1 MAKNIDPEEELKELI
16 GNIRTNNRTS
26 LLLFSILL
34 LFSLL
39 LKWQEIEIPWIII
52 EIIALF
58 LFINVLAEYLAENV
72 WSKQTATQANFGYFL
87 IQLIEVLA
95 LFLGFY
101 FLQPIFFGEITLLAV
116 FIIFSFFA
124 FTRRIYPQLI
134 ALICVI
140 GYIALGLLTHF
151 RILDYYPRHQN
162 PPLFIANISLAI
174 GFLICLAF
182 YGDILSKKLR
192 DAIENLKTKAIQ
204 LSQIEN
210 LLLQKETELKESKT
224 LWKGETETKTKEMRD
239 LSENFA
245 RVKQKEKELQEKIGE
260 LEIVRKLAIGRE
272 LKMIQLKQEIKK
284 LKEELEKCQKGT
296 KK

>member
-1 MAKNIDPEEELKELI
+1 MAKNIDPEELKELI
-16 GNIRTNNRTS
+16 GNIHTNNRTS

-58 LFINVLAEYLAENV
+58 LFINVLAEYLAEDV
-72 WSKQTATQANFGYFL
+72 WSKQTASQANFGYFL

-101 FLQPIFFGEITLLAV
+101 FLQTVFFGEITLLTI

-134 ALICVI
+134 AFICVI
-140 GYIALGLLTHF
+140 GYIVLGLLTHF
-151 RILDYYPRHQN
+151 RILDYYSKYQN
-162 PPLFIANISLAI
+162 PPLFIANISWTI

-192 DAIENLKTKAIQ
+192 NAIENLKTKASQ
-204 LSQIEN
+204 LSQREN
-210 LLLQKETELKESKT
+210 LLI
-224 LWKGETETKTKEMRD
+224 
-239 LSENFA
+239 
-245 RVKQKEKELQEKIGE
+245 QKEKELEAFQDVWEKEIEARTKEIKNLTENLSQTEQKGKELQVRVEE
-260 LEIVRKLAIGRE
+260 LERFYKLSIGRE
-272 LKMIQLKQEIKK
+272 SKMIQLKQEIKK
-284 LKEELEKCQKGT
+284 LKEELEKCQKRT
-296 KK
+296 EK